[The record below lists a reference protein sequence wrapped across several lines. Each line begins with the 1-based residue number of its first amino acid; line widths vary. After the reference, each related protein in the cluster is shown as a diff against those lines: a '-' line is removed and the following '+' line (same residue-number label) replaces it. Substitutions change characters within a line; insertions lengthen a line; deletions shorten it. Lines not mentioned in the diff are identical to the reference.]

1 MMNHIS
7 ILNEYMDELQITL
20 DDTQLAQFQRYYE
33 LLIEWNSFM
42 NLTAITEF
50 QDVLEKHFADSLCI
64 IKGMETDMIRK
75 LYSGEKVSLLDIGT
89 GAGFPSIPLKIAF
102 PNLQITML
110 DSLNKRIKFLNEVI
124 DNLELKNIEALH
136 GRAEDFA
143 SPSKLREKFDIV
155 VSRAVANLSTL
166 SEYCLPYVKADGI
179 FAAYKSEEFSK
190 SDEKENAL
198 AAIQIL
204 GGKLE
209 QIYEYCIPKTDYYR
223 CLCIIRKVKLTPKK
237 YPRKAG
243 LPSKEPICKI

>member
-1 MMNHIS
+1 MNHIS

-20 DDTQLAQFQRYYE
+20 DDTQLAQFQKYYE

-75 LYSGEKVSLLDIGT
+75 MYGGEKVSLLDIGT

-110 DSLNKRIKFLNEVI
+110 DSLNKRIKFLNEVVST
-124 DNLELKNIEALH
+124 LELKDIDALH

-143 SPSKLREKFDIV
+143 SPSKLREKFDLV

-166 SEYCLPYVKADGI
+166 SEYCLPYVKTDGI
-179 FAAYKSEEFSK
+179 FVAYKSEEFNS
-190 SDEKENAL
+190 SDEKEKAL
-198 AAIQIL
+198 KAIQIL
-204 GGKLE
+204 GGNLE
-209 QIYEYCIPKTDYYR
+209 QVYEYCIPKTDYYR
-223 CLCIIRKVKLTPKK
+223 CLCIIRKVKPTPKK

-243 LPSKEPICKI
+243 LPSKEPISK